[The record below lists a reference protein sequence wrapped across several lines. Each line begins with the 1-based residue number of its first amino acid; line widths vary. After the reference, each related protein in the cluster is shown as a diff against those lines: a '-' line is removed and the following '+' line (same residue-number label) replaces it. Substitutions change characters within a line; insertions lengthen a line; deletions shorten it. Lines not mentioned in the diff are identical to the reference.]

1 VSGDKST
8 GDASPKDSKF
18 MQDFF
23 SDVEIIK
30 QNIAAI
36 RNASVQLAD
45 IDQQVLFWICKF
57 NINQN
62 LTSQNFRLSSQ
73 QHLNVKRSSVTN

>member
-1 VSGDKST
+1 MEYFLKIVIRIAKLVSGERSH

-18 MQDFF
+18 MQEFF
-23 SDVEIIK
+23 GDVEIIK

-45 IDQQVLFWICKF
+45 IDQQV
-57 NINQN
+57 
-62 LTSQNFRLSSQ
+62 
-73 QHLNVKRSSVTN
+73 